1 MGARV
6 RHRSTVDSRA
16 PQERLFSQPRALGRV
31 YSHVN
36 IRPVVATLLLFATA
50 LISFAAKPAS
60 IGPDPDAILKDLY
73 KAHDAQK
80 GPFFDKENRT
90 VLEEYFTSEL
100 AGLIVKDAVAAQGEV
115 GALEFDPLY
124 ESQDPQIT
132 NFKVGEVKW
141 GGIPKHK
148 GDEAEEG
155 LAVVE
160 VTFKDS
166 GKARRIGFRFAQNAQ
181 KAWKIADINY
191 SDGRSIVGILRSDV
205 ADPNGRNAVDAK
217 PK

>member
-1 MGARV
+1 M
-6 RHRSTVDSRA
+6 S
-16 PQERLFSQPRALGRV
+16 
-31 YSHVN
+31 
-36 IRPVVATLLLFATA
+36 FATA

-60 IGPDPDAILKDLY
+60 TGPDPDLILKNLY

-80 GPFFDKENRT
+80 GPFFDEENRT
-90 VLEEYFTSEL
+90 VLEQYFTKEL
-100 AGLIVKDAVAAQGEV
+100 AGLILKDAVAAKGEV
-115 GALEFDPLY
+115 GALDFDPLY

-141 GGIPKHK
+141 GGILKHK
-148 GDEAEEG
+148 GNEPEEG

-166 GKARRIGFRFAQNAQ
+166 GEARRIGFRFQQNAQ

-191 SDGRSIVGILRSDV
+191 SDGRSIVGILRGD
-205 ADPNGRNAVDAK
+205 APNDGKGIDAK